1 MSEPRES
8 ATPLKAQ
15 SDKRR
20 DDGDGEKRRNTNKAN
35 EHPQREPG
43 PDTLEGP
50 GDRQE
55 AKGEQDA
62 RNKTTRRGEH

>member
-1 MSEPRES
+1 MTDRKS
-8 ATPLKAQ
+8 ATPSQAE

-20 DDGDGEKRRNTNKAN
+20 EDRIEAENRRTAGK
-35 EHPQREPG
+35 EQPQRGPD

-55 AKGEQDA
+55 AKGESDA
-62 RNKTTRRGEH
+62 RNKTTRRGER